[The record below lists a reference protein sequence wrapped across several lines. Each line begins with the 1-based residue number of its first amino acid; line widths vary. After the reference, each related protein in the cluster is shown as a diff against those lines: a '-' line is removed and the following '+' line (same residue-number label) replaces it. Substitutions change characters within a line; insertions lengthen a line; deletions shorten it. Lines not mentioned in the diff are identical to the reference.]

1 MSRRNKF
8 RNTQNGQFWKTAW
21 NNNATYNVYYNRLV
35 DLAVTCIEYDN
46 LPDTIDPRFL
56 ELVLLSDGMAVVFK
70 DEEIDNLLALRTMVN
85 GRLNVYDIPIRR
97 EAYASNN
104 YRMQLDITNSVLIYN
119 NYLHLPS
126 NLELAMYAQK
136 LANLDQTIDIN
147 VNAQKTPLLV
157 TSTENERLS
166 MKNVYM
172 QYEGNMPVIFG
183 SKQLNPDAI
192 KVLKTDAPFVAD
204 KLFELKSNIW
214 NEALTYLGIA
224 NISLNKKERL
234 ISDEV
239 LRSQG
244 GTIASRN
251 SRLKA
256 RSEAMEEVNK
266 MFGTN
271 IEVHFNE
278 DLDITL
284 PDGGENVDI
293 SSNSNQK
300 SERGESDE

>member
-8 RNTQNGQFWKTAW
+8 RNTQNGQFWKTVW
-21 NNNATYNVYYNRLV
+21 NNNATFNVYYNRLV

-70 DEEIDNLLALRTMVN
+70 DEGIDNLLALRTMVN

-256 RSEAMEEVNK
+256 RSEAMKEVNK

-300 SERGESDE
+300 SERGESNE

>member
-8 RNTQNGQFWKTAW
+8 RNTQNGQFWKSAW
-21 NNNATYNVYYNRLV
+21 NNNSTFNVYYNRLV
-35 DLAVTCIEYDN
+35 DLAITCIEYDN

-70 DEEIDNLLALRTMVN
+70 DEGIDNLLALRTMVN

-126 NLELAMYAQK
+126 NLELAMYAHK

-278 DLDITL
+278 DLDISL
-284 PDGGENVDI
+284 PDGGENVDLTR
-293 SSNSNQK
+293 NSNQK

>member
-21 NNNATYNVYYNRLV
+21 NNNATFNVYYNRLV

-70 DEEIDNLLALRTMVN
+70 DEGIDNLLALRTMVN

-126 NLELAMYAQK
+126 NLELAMYANK

-284 PDGGENVDI
+284 PDGGENVDL

>member
-1 MSRRNKF
+1 MARRNKIK
-8 RNTQNGQFWKTAW
+8 NTQNGQFWKTAW
-21 NNNATYNVYYNRLV
+21 NNNATFNVFYNRLV
-35 DLAVTCIEYDN
+35 DLAVSCIEYEN

-56 ELVLLSDGMAVVFK
+56 ELVLLSDGMAVIFK
-70 DEEIDNLLALRTMVN
+70 DDIIDNLLALRTMVN
-85 GRLNVYDIPIRR
+85 GKLNVYDIPLQR
-97 EAYASNN
+97 EAYASNG
-104 YRMQLDITNSVLIYN
+104 YRVRLNIDNSVLIYN

-126 NLELAMYAQK
+126 NLELAQYAQK

-147 VNAQKTPLLV
+147 INAQKTPLLI
-157 TSTENERLS
+157 TSAENERLS
-166 MKNVYM
+166 MKNLYM

-192 KVLKTDAPFVAD
+192 KVLNTQAPYVAD
-204 KLFELKSNIW
+204 KLYELKTNIW

-234 ISDEV
+234 ITDEV

-256 RSEAMEEVNK
+256 RREAIEQVNEK
-266 MFGTN
+266 FGTD
-271 IEVHFNE
+271 IKVHFNE
-278 DLDITL
+278 DLDNSI
-284 PDGGENVDI
+284 PDGGYNIDASGSGDEI
-293 SSNSNQK
+293 T
-300 SERGESDE
+300 ERGDSNE

>member
-21 NNNATYNVYYNRLV
+21 NNNATFNVYYNRLV

-126 NLELAMYAQK
+126 NLELAMYANK

>member
-21 NNNATYNVYYNRLV
+21 NNNATFNVYYNRLV

-46 LPDTIDPRFL
+46 LPETIDPRFL

-70 DEEIDNLLALRTMVN
+70 DDTLDNLLALRTMVN

-126 NLELAMYAQK
+126 NLELAMYANK

-284 PDGGENVDI
+284 PDGGENVNI
-293 SSNSNQK
+293 SSNSNQNP
-300 SERGESDE
+300 ERGESDE